1 MTRGQL
7 LFVVLNAVFV
17 TFLLMAELTGAKLF
31 QIQTGSWPVLP
42 ALGISALT
50 LTMGVV
56 PFPVTFLITDLLN
69 EYYGRRLV
77 RFTTLLGTVCI
88 ILAFGV
94 IYIGREI
101 PAASFSS
108 VGDAEFNTVFL
119 NSEVIII
126 ASVIA
131 YMIGQ
136 MVDIQVFHRL
146 RIWTQGRHIW
156 LRATGSTFVSQ
167 ILDSYIVIYLAFH
180 YLATEENR
188 KSLDLCFEIA
198 TTNLIYKLGI
208 AIGMTPLIYLGHWAL
223 DRFLGREGTLMRERA
238 HAGTKS

>member
-7 LFVVLNAVFV
+7 LFVVLNAAFV

-31 QIQTGSWPVLP
+31 QIPTEGWPILP
-42 ALGISALT
+42 VLGISALT

-56 PFPVTFLITDLLN
+56 PFPFTFLITDLLN

-77 RFTTLLGTVCI
+77 RFTTLLGTACI

-94 IYIGREI
+94 IYVGREI
-101 PAASFSS
+101 PAASFSN

-136 MVDIQVFHRL
+136 MVDIQVFHKL
-146 RIWTQGRHIW
+146 RVWTKDRHIW
-156 LRATGSTFVSQ
+156 LRATGSTVVSQ
-167 ILDSYIVIYLAFH
+167 ILDSYIVIFLAFH
-180 YLATEENR
+180 YLPSAASQ
-188 KSLDLCFEIA
+188 KSLELCFEIA
-198 TTNLIYKLGI
+198 TTNLIYKLAI
-208 AIGMTPLIYLGHWAL
+208 AIGMTPIIYLGHWAL
-223 DRFLGREGTLMRERA
+223 DRFLGREGIELRERA
-238 HAGTKS
+238 LSGAKR